1 MVAVTYLLI
10 IKIKNLNQTFKV
22 SVFELEAYNYSFKQN
37 IRVYRISRIKYLCTG
52 SDMLNHQFKSQC
64 IPPINT
70 WLQCPDE

>member
-37 IRVYRISRIKYLCTG
+37 IRVYRISRIKYQHMAPV
-52 SDMLNHQFKSQC
+52 S
-64 IPPINT
+64 
-70 WLQCPDE
+70 